1 MLFSMPWKNRLEF
14 STPWSG
20 SRRIHGVENA
30 EENFPWRGKPMITRP
45 CPICDVA
52 LEPED
57 YEGFR
62 VLRCPECQGHL
73 VELTRYEAI
82 RRLPSKG
89 LAELETEARDGFQGD
104 SAHVLRCPRCR
115 GVMAK
120 QPLHIP
126 GFDLHL
132 DLCKGCSLA
141 WFDGGELAM
150 AQLGYQTTA
159 GFRDRQELK
168 RRHEALAVD
177 PDRKAAFEEA
187 VAQLP
192 LERDTLSQSF
202 KESVFDALGHILFRT
217 TLRWPL

>member
-1 MLFSMPWKNRLEF
+1 
-14 STPWSG
+14 
-20 SRRIHGVENA
+20 
-30 EENFPWRGKPMITRP
+30 MITRP

-120 QPLHIP
+120 QPLHVP

-150 AQLGYQTTA
+150 AQLAHQGSPK
-159 GFRDRQELK
+159 FRDTREQM
-168 RRHEALAVD
+168 RRAAALDAD
-177 PDRKAAFEEA
+177 PARKAAFEAA
-187 VAQLP
+187 VAKLP
-192 LERDTLSQSF
+192 ETRNPVVAGVGDAFCDAILQI
-202 KESVFDALGHILFRT
+202 VFGV
-217 TLRWPL
+217 LRPTRL

>member
-1 MLFSMPWKNRLEF
+1 
-14 STPWSG
+14 
-20 SRRIHGVENA
+20 
-30 EENFPWRGKPMITRP
+30 MITRN
-45 CPICDVA
+45 CPICNIP

-82 RRLPSKG
+82 RRLPRKS
-89 LAELETEARDGFQGD
+89 LEELETEARDEFQGD

-120 QPLHIP
+120 QPLHVP

-150 AQLGYQTTA
+150 AQLGHQSTP
-159 GFRDRQELK
+159 GFRDAQEHQ
-168 RRHEALAVD
+168 RRAADLHHNDE
-177 PDRKAAFEEA
+177 RRAAFEEA
-187 VAQLP
+187 LGKMP
-192 LERDTLSQSF
+192 LEKDVLTQSL
-202 KESVFDALGHILFRT
+202 KESVADALGHILFRVPF
-217 TLRWPL
+217 RFPFR